1 MKEVFYWFLA
11 GVVFGLVLIVAPMI
25 WEWITSVL

>member
-11 GVVFGLVLIVAPMI
+11 GVGIGLGLIVAPMI
-25 WEWITSVL
+25 WAWITSVL